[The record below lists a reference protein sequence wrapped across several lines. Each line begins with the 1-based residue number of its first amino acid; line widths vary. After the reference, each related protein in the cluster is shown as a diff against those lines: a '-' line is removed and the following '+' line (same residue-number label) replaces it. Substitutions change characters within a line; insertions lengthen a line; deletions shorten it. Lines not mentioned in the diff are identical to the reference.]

1 MSIFFP
7 MTLFVELIV
16 YHNEQSRTI
25 RNASVRNPTAMF
37 LPVYTGLR
45 THMNSSDTSL
55 PCNPASGCSWDIFF
69 FREPWDDNR
78 DHERGSGHEI
88 IGVNKKKMCN
98 FEPVRFVLLILL
110 FSITLSK
117 ADNIEKRKNVLVMI
131 ADDFGLQTQVYNNTV
146 CKTPNLNAL
155 AKRSVTFKNAFTS
168 VSSCSPS
175 RSAILTGE
183 KIRSASDVRV
193 RKLCSACQKIRHE
206 CNRCFIAGTFLK

>member
-16 YHNEQSRTI
+16 YHNEHSRTI

-37 LPVYTGLR
+37 LPVYAVYAGLLKR
-45 THMNSSDTSL
+45 HVICHATAL
-55 PCNPASGCSWDIFF
+55 PVGNGTVLLPGALGRSES
-69 FREPWDDNR
+69 
-78 DHERGSGHEI
+78 HEI
-88 IGVNKKKMCN
+88 IGENVKKKMCK
-98 FEPVRFVLLILL
+98 FESARFVFLILL
-110 FSITLSK
+110 FSITFSK
-117 ADNIEKRKNVLVMI
+117 AGTIEKRKNVLVMI

-183 KIRSASDVRV
+183 KIRSASDIRV
-193 RKLCSACQKIRHE
+193 RKPVFPVLTVHAKKFAMKR
-206 CNRCFIAGTFLK
+206 